1 MTVGDRV
8 ELDIVEL
15 AAGGDGLGFLGGR
28 ACFVPLAAPGDKA
41 TARVVASKEGYLRA
55 EIEALLLPGP
65 GRVEAFCPFYG
76 ECGGC
81 SLMHLGYAE
90 QLEAKR
96 RIVAEAFRRV
106 GGYAEGVQ
114 IEAAASA
121 PRAYR
126 NRAQFHVAEGG
137 GLGYAARSSRRVI
150 AVDSCPILVPP
161 LERLVAERGAAAS
174 YPAGVDLGAGR
185 RFNAF
190 SPRLPAE
197 LAGEAPAGYGEDAPA
212 YLEGRDAEA
221 RAWVAGKEFAFH
233 VGGFFQSNL
242 GLLPELVRDACEGVA
257 GARAAD
263 LYAGVGLFGA
273 FLAERFERV
282 VCVEQDARALG
293 YASRNVGQRA
303 DFYAGGMEA
312 WAAGPQ
318 ARRPYEYALV
328 DPPRSGLAPSV
339 RRWLCSSRPPAIG
352 YVSCDPVALARDAG
366 ALREAG
372 YELVRLKIYDF
383 YPQTAHVESYA
394 RFALR

>member
-1 MTVGDRV
+1 MTIGERV

-15 AAGGDGLGFLGGR
+15 AAGGDGLGFVAGR
-28 ACFVPLAAPGDKA
+28 ACFAPLAAPGDRVA
-41 TARVVASKEGYLRA
+41 ARVVALKEGYLRA
-55 EIEALLLPGP
+55 EIESILLPGP
-65 GRVEAFCPFYG
+65 GRVEAFCPYYG

-90 QLEAKR
+90 QLAAKR

-106 GGYAEGVQ
+106 GGYAEGLE

-126 NRAQFHVAEGG
+126 NRVQFHVADGG
-137 GLGYAARSSRRVI
+137 GLGYVARSSGRVV

-161 LERLVAERGAAAS
+161 LERLVAERGAS
-174 YPAGVDLGAGR
+174 YQAGVDLGAVR

-190 SPRLPAE
+190 SPRLPPE
-197 LAGEAPAGYGEDAPA
+197 LAGDAPAGYGDDAPV
-212 YLEGRDAEA
+212 YVEGRDAEA
-221 RAWVAGKEFAFH
+221 RAWVDGKEFAFH

-242 GLLPELVRDACEGVA
+242 GLLPELARDACAGVG

-293 YASRNVGQRA
+293 YASRNVGKRA
-303 DFYAGGMEA
+303 DSFAGGMEE
-312 WAAGPQ
+312 WTAGPQ

-339 RRWLCSSRPPAIG
+339 RRWLSESKPPLIG

>member
-1 MTVGDRV
+1 MTVGERV

-15 AAGGDGLGFLGGR
+15 AAGGDGLGFIGGR
-28 ACFVPLAAPGDKA
+28 ACFAPLAAPGDRVA
-41 TARVVASKEGYLRA
+41 ARIVAIKEGYFRA
-55 EIEALLLPGP
+55 EIESILRPGS
-65 GRVEAFCPFYG
+65 GRVVAFCPFYG

-137 GLGYAARSSRRVI
+137 LGYAARSSRRVV

-161 LERLVAERGAAAS
+161 LERLVAERGAGAS

-190 SPRLPAE
+190 SPRLPAA

-242 GLLPELVRDACEGVA
+242 GLLPELVRDACHGVA
-257 GARAAD
+257 GGRAAD

-293 YASRNVGQRA
+293 YASRNVGGRA
-303 DFYAGGMEA
+303 DFFAGGMEA
-312 WAAGPQ
+312 WTAGPQ
-318 ARRPYEYALV
+318 AKRPYEYALV

-339 RRWLCSSRPPAIG
+339 RRWLSESKPPLIG

-366 ALREAG
+366 ALRGAG

>member
-1 MTVGDRV
+1 MTVGERV
-8 ELDIVEL
+8 ELDVVEL
-15 AAGGDGLGFLGGR
+15 AAGGDGLAFVEGR

-41 TARVVASKEGYLRA
+41 AARIVAIKDGYLRA
-55 EIEALLLPGP
+55 EIESILIPGP
-65 GRVEAFCPFYG
+65 GRVAAFCPYYR

-81 SLMHLGYAE
+81 SIMHLGYAE

-96 RIVAEAFRRV
+96 RILAEAFRRV
-106 GGYAEGVQ
+106 GGYKEGVE

-126 NRAQFHVAEGG
+126 NRAQFHVADGG
-137 GLGYAARSSRRVI
+137 GLGYAARSSGRIV

-161 LERLVAERGAAAS
+161 LESLVAERGATGYEPSKGEA
-174 YPAGVDLGAGR
+174 R

-197 LAGEAPAGYGEDAPA
+197 LAGEAPAGYGDDAPV

-221 RAWVAGKEFAFH
+221 RAWVAGREFAFH

-242 GLLPELVRDACEGVA
+242 GLLPELLRDACEGVG

-273 FLAERFERV
+273 FLSERFERV

-293 YASRNVGQRA
+293 YASRNVGPRA
-303 DFYAGGMEA
+303 DLFAGGMEA
-312 WAAGPQ
+312 WTAAPQ
-318 ARRPYEYALV
+318 ARRPFDYALV

-339 RRWLCSSRPPAIG
+339 RRWLCSTRPPVLG

-372 YELVRLKIYDF
+372 YELVRLKLYDF
-383 YPQTAHVESYA
+383 YPQTAHLESYA

>member
-1 MTVGDRV
+1 MNVGERV

-15 AAGGDGLGFLGGR
+15 AAGGDGLGFLDGR
-28 ACFVPLAAPGDKA
+28 ACFAPLAAPGDRA
-41 TARVVASKEGYLRA
+41 AARIVASKGGYLRA
-55 EIEALLLPGP
+55 EIESLLRPGP
-65 GRVEAFCPFYG
+65 GRVEAPCPFYG

-90 QLEAKR
+90 QLAAKR

-106 GGYAEGVQ
+106 GGYADGVE

-121 PRAYR
+121 PWAYR

-137 GLGYAARSSRRVI
+137 GFGYAARSSGRIV
-150 AVDSCPILVPP
+150 AVDSCPVLVPP
-161 LERLVAERGAAAS
+161 LERLAAGRGAS
-174 YPAGVDLGAGR
+174 GYQTSEGALR

-197 LAGEAPAGYGEDAPA
+197 LAGEAPAGYGEDAPV

-242 GLLPELVRDACEGVA
+242 GLLPELVRDACAGVA

-282 VCVEQDARALG
+282 VCVEQDARALS
-293 YASRNVGQRA
+293 YASRNVGKRA
-303 DFYAGGMEA
+303 DYYAGGMEA
-312 WAAGPQ
+312 WTAAPQ
-318 ARRPYEYALV
+318 AGRPFEYALV

-339 RRWLCSSRPPAIG
+339 RRWLCSSKPPVIG

>member
-1 MTVGDRV
+1 M
-8 ELDIVEL
+8 
-15 AAGGDGLGFLGGR
+15 
-28 ACFVPLAAPGDKA
+28 PLAAPGDRA
-41 TARVVASKEGYLRA
+41 AARVLASKDGYLRA
-55 EIEALLLPGP
+55 GIESLLRPGP
-65 GRVEAFCPFYG
+65 GRVEAFCPAYA

-81 SLMHLGYAE
+81 SLMHLDYGH

-106 GGYAEGVQ
+106 GGYAGDVE
-114 IEAAASA
+114 IEAAASE
-121 PRAYR
+121 PRSYR
-126 NRAQFHVAEGG
+126 NRAQLHVVEGG
-137 GLGYAARSSRRVI
+137 GLGYAARSSRRIV
-150 AVDSCPILVPP
+150 AVRSCPILTPP
-161 LERLVAERGAAAS
+161 LERLVAERAS
-174 YPAGVDLGAGR
+174 AGPIEGGFEAGR

-197 LAGEAPAGYGEDAPA
+197 LAGEAPAGYGEDAPV

-242 GLLPELVRDACEGVA
+242 GLLPELVRDACEGVG
-257 GARAAD
+257 GAWAAD

-282 VCVEQDARALG
+282 VCVEQDARAIS
-293 YASRNVGQRA
+293 YASRNLGPRA
-303 DFYAGGMEA
+303 DFFAGGMEG
-312 WAAGPQ
+312 WAAGTQ
-318 ARRPYEYALV
+318 ARRPFDYALV

-339 RRWLCSSRPPAIG
+339 RRWLCESRLPLIG
-352 YVSCDPVALARDAG
+352 YVSCDPVALARDAK
-366 ALREAG
+366 ALRGAG